1 MVLRYFPC
9 RWRRFSLHL
18 EVVVD
23 GVDFVGG
30 EGEGENG
37 HGHGWNARLHDVV
50 GFVRIFFSVAS
61 CVVFF
66 TVTLDFICVLTGV

>member
-1 MVLRYFPC
+1 
-9 RWRRFSLHL
+9 
-18 EVVVD
+18 VD

-50 GFVRIFFSVAS
+50 GFVQ
-61 CVVFF
+61 VFF
-66 TVTLDFICVLTGV
+66 LLASRVVLP